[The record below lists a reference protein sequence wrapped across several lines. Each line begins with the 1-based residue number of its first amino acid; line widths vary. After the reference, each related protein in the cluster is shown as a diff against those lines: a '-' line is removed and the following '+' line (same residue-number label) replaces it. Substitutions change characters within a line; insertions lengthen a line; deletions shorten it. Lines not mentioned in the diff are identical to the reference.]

1 MSNVNLVIIKD
12 DKMYFIRDHFNKIK
26 KLAGRLK
33 SKSFLDAGYII
44 LDYNNK
50 VILNSQSAF
59 DVNELKKDFEVYDI
73 K

>member
-1 MSNVNLVIIKD
+1 MSNVNLIIIKD
-12 DKMYFIRDHFNKIK
+12 DKMYFISDHFSKIK
-26 KLAGRLK
+26 KLTGRLK

-44 LDYNNK
+44 LDYNNN

-59 DVNELKKDFEVYDI
+59 DVNGLKKDFEVYDI